1 MSLCILSKV
10 TNKKNKNYYTRNK
23 QYKEIA
29 LIIIRIN
36 AKRVIIRQGQIA
48 DSFYFVITGH
58 AIVTVMEQDKV
69 TEEIKSRIATIIRG
83 SYFQN

>member
-10 TNKKNKNYYTRNK
+10 TNKKLLHIRNK

-29 LIIIRIN
+29 LIINFIRIN

-83 SYFQN
+83 SNFQN